1 MVNFTLNMNSNN
13 CKKFKI
19 IGQKIQQRHSDD
31 LLPFDDVMNALYEI
45 LRRQHISVPLEVVDG
60 TNDSVEIAKCSLLV
74 PLVDCI

>member
-1 MVNFTLNMNSNN
+1 MANFTLNMNSKN

-19 IGQKIQQRHSDD
+19 IGQKIQQRQNND

-45 LRRQHISVPLEVVDG
+45 LRRQHISVPLEDVDG
-60 TNDSVEIAKCSLLV
+60 TNDSVEIAKCSLLL